1 MKRDPKETRRR
12 IIQAAGDLFYGKGI
26 RTVSVDAV
34 AERAGVTKRTLYY
47 HFRSKDQL
55 IAAYL
60 ESRNHPT
67 IAWLTSTLIQ
77 SKGTLA
83 DRMGGLFTALVQ
95 WGKSP
100 ESKGCPFA
108 RAAAELAGTPDHPA
122 LEVVSRHKA
131 ELEQRIKEQI
141 SAAGLDEPAHL
152 ARQIMVLVD
161 GAITE
166 MMIHGDATYADAAG
180 EAARTLIGAIS
191 AKYGESS

>member
-47 HFRSKDQL
+47 HFKSKDEL

-60 ESRNHPT
+60 ESRNNPT
-67 IAWLTSTLIQ
+67 LAWLTSALVQ

-83 DRMGGLFTALVQ
+83 DQIEGLFTALVQ

-122 LEVVSRHKA
+122 LKVVSRHKA
-131 ELEQRIKEQI
+131 ELEQRIKERI
-141 SAAGLDEPAHL
+141 SAAGLDEPALL

-166 MMIHGDATYADAAG
+166 MLIHGDAIYADAAR
-180 EAARTLIGAIS
+180 EAARTLIGARS